1 LSHSL
6 PETIVFVHA
15 LVLGEAPTVPAARD
29 SDLVRAAQGGDRAA
43 FGLLYERYG
52 AMVHGVLLARV
63 AWEDA
68 DDLLQDVFLTALER
82 LRSLRDADAFGGW
95 LAAIARNRATDHHR
109 RRPPAEA
116 FSVDDLAAED
126 RGPGAEALAAL
137 DAIKAL
143 PAAYRETLTLRLV
156 EGMTGPEIAA
166 RTGLT
171 PRSVRVNLHR
181 GMKQLRKKLEST
193 REER

>member
-1 LSHSL
+1 ML
-6 PETIVFVHA
+6 PETLVFAHA
-15 LVLGEAPTVPAARD
+15 LVLGQAPTGSATAD
-29 SDLVRAAQGGDRAA
+29 GDLVRAAQGGDRAA

-63 AWEDA
+63 PWEDA
-68 DDLLQDVFLTALER
+68 DDLLQDVFVTALER
-82 LRSLRDADAFGGW
+82 LPTLRDVRAFGGW
-95 LAAIARNRATDHHR
+95 LAAIARHRATDHHR
-109 RRPPAEA
+109 RRSA
-116 FSVDDLAAED
+116 FESELPDEVASSGD
-126 RGPGAEALAAL
+126 GPVAEALAAL
-137 DAIKAL
+137 EAIKAL

-181 GMKQLRKKLEST
+181 GMKKLRKVLEPG
-193 REER
+193 REG

>member
-1 LSHSL
+1 M
-6 PETIVFVHA
+6 FVHA
-15 LVLGEAPTVPAARD
+15 LDLGEAPTISAARD

-68 DDLLQDVFLTALER
+68 DDLLQDVFVAALER
-82 LRSLRDADAFGGW
+82 LSALRDPAAFGGW
-95 LAAIARNRATDHHR
+95 LAAIARNRAADHHR
-109 RRPPAEA
+109 RRPP
-116 FSVDDLAAED
+116 ED
-126 RGPGAEALAAL
+126 PIPVEGIASSNPGPSAEALAAL
-137 DAIKAL
+137 TAIRSL
-143 PAAYRETLTLRLV
+143 PDAYRETLTLRLV

-181 GMKQLRKKLEST
+181 GMKQLRKKLESR